1 MSWALGEIKALSIKA
16 AKGAGFDW
24 GIAEEAGFAVEWLEA
39 RGLPGTRAMAQY
51 LSRYHR
57 ETGLDIDFCPLR
69 KGCFVSDTNDLSSI
83 EKTSAFQPV
92 LMAPFIA
99 NVIEG
104 ETVKLSWDKNKLVIS
119 KDGVDYN
126 TRYQLINEPC
136 KLFENV
142 ELSSWYAP
150 RRFLPHKTRI
160 GESEKA
166 YISILNA
173 LAHKTYA
180 PATEESRLAGAG
192 AGLNDN
198 D

>member
-39 RGLPGTRAMAQY
+39 RGLTGTRAMAQY

-104 ETVKLSWDKNKLVIS
+104 ETVKL
-119 KDGVDYN
+119 
-126 TRYQLINEPC
+126 YQLINEPC

>member
-39 RGLPGTRAMAQY
+39 KGLPGTRAMAQY
-51 LSRYHR
+51 LSKYHR
-57 ETGLDIDFCPLR
+57 EQNLESDFCPLR

-83 EKTSAFQPV
+83 EQTTAYQPI

-99 NVIEG
+99 NVVAD
-104 ETVKLSWDKNKLVIS
+104 ETVKLTWDNNKLAIN

-126 TRYQLINEPC
+126 MRNHLVSEPC
-136 KLFENV
+136 KLIENV
-142 ELSSWYAP
+142 ELLAWYKP
-150 RRFLPHKTRI
+150 KQFLPHKTRVD
-160 GESEKA
+160 ESEKA
-166 YISILNA
+166 YISILQA